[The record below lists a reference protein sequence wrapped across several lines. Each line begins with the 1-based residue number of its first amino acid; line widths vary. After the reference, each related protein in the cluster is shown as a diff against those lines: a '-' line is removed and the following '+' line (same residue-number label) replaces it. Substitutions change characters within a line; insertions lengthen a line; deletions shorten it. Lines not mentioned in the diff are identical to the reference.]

1 MIGQLVES
9 RASRVNTNIPVE
21 EEKNA
26 LLFGKN
32 SRKVKKISTQYLMWR
47 KTIKKNHAQH
57 ERSKLAGNR
66 GRKKSNYTD
75 IDLSGLFLCLT
86 ANKFFSSK
94 NLIQTKEK

>member
-1 MIGQLVES
+1 MNI
-9 RASRVNTNIPVE
+9 NIPVE

-26 LLFGKN
+26 LLFGKKFT
-32 SRKVKKISTQYLMWR
+32 KVKKISTQYLMWR
-47 KTIKKNHAQH
+47 KTIKKNHALH

-86 ANKFFSSK
+86 ANKSFSSK